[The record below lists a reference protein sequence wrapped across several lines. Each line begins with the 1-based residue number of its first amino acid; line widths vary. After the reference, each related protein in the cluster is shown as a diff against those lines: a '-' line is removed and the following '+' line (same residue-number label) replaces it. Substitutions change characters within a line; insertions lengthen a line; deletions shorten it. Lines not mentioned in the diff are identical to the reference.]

1 MVAVMSSF
9 SFESMVSMTMTL
21 VTCYHHHYYCWCYYC
36 CCCYYCHCCFV
47 IVRVEN
53 GVETAL
59 VSIFHSR
66 RVAINDLL
74 AAVVAVVVVDSLL
87 FLLCSGDQMDTGV
100 KSQVLLLLLKY
111 VPEFSKCSTRNG

>member
-21 VTCYHHHYYCWCYYC
+21 VTCYHHHYYYWCYYY
-36 CCCYYCHCCFV
+36 CCYCYYCCHCCFV

-74 AAVVAVVVVDSLL
+74 AAVVVVDSLL
-87 FLLCSGDQMDTGV
+87 FFFTMLGDQMDTGV
-100 KSQVLLLLLKY
+100 KSQVLLLLSKY
-111 VPEFSKCSTRNG
+111 VPEFFKCSTRNG